1 MHAFYQESGT
11 DNDEYKYN
19 KKMIMTGLMKSFSVI
34 VGLIIFTAALIMAF
48 EPPNNKEIL
57 EAIGSTNDLPDSL
70 RRALSIDY
78 FEPIPSP
85 RPGDWLAEHH
95 ENGQTFD
102 EFIQSDRNSPNE
114 IRNVIYLQPIGQFR
128 QDQSPSL
135 EVLREYAAAYI
146 LLNVKI
152 LPTIDIRRLDLT
164 TRQNPYSQNQQLL
177 TGDILR
183 YLKSNLPGNAFC
195 VLAITMEDLYPD
207 PRWNFVFGQAS
218 MQDRVGVFS
227 FARYDPVF
235 YGESRGSRYQKLLLR
250 RSAKVLVHEIA
261 HMFSLAHCTY
271 FKCVMNG
278 SNHLQESDSRPLSL
292 CPVCLRK
299 LQSSIR
305 FDLAAR
311 YHRLKQFYRNVGFIS
326 EQDWVTR
333 RLKKIESSTHE
344 QY

>member
-1 MHAFYQESGT
+1 
-11 DNDEYKYN
+11 
-19 KKMIMTGLMKSFSVI
+19 MIMSGLMKSLIFV
-34 VGLIIFTAALIMAF
+34 VGLIIFTASLIMAF
-48 EPPNNKEIL
+48 EPPTNKETL
-57 EAIGSTNDLPDSL
+57 SAIGSTNELPDSL
-70 RRALSIDY
+70 QRALSIDD
-78 FEPIPSP
+78 FEPIPL
-85 RPGDWLAEHH
+85 PGPNDWLAEHH
-95 ENGQTFD
+95 EIGQTFY
-102 EFIQSDRNSPNE
+102 EFIQSDHNSSDE

-135 EVLREYAAAYI
+135 DLLREYAAAYFSMDVDI
-146 LLNVKI
+146 I
-152 LPTIDIRRLDLT
+152 PAIDIRKLDLT
-164 TRQNPYSQNQQLL
+164 TRSNPYSKNRQLL

-183 YLKSNLPGNAFC
+183 NLKRNLPANAFC

-250 RSAKVLVHEIA
+250 RSAKVLVHETA
-261 HMFSLAHCTY
+261 HMFSLAHCIY

-299 LQSSIR
+299 LQSSIG
-305 FDLAAR
+305 FDVAAR
-311 YHRLKQFYRNVGFIS
+311 YRRLKQFYRNVGFIS
-326 EQDWVTR
+326 EQDWVTG
-333 RLKKIESSTHE
+333 RLKKIEDSNHG
-344 QY
+344 

>member
-1 MHAFYQESGT
+1 
-11 DNDEYKYN
+11 
-19 KKMIMTGLMKSFSVI
+19 MTISGLMKSFI
-34 VGLIIFTAALIMAF
+34 FIIGLIIFTAALIMAF
-48 EPPNNKEIL
+48 EPLTNKETL
-57 EAIGSTNDLPDSL
+57 LTIGSTNELPDSL
-70 RRALSIDY
+70 QRALSIDD

-95 ENGQTFD
+95 EDGQTFD
-102 EFIQSDRNSPNE
+102 EFVQSDRNSPDE
-114 IRNVIYLQPIGQFR
+114 IHNVIYLQPIGQFR

-135 EVLREYAAAYI
+135 DLLREYATAYF
-146 LLNVKI
+146 LMDVDI

-164 TRQNPYSQNQQLL
+164 IRLNPYSQNRQLL
-177 TGDILR
+177 TEDILR
-183 YLKSNLPGNAFC
+183 NLRSNLLGNAFC
-195 VLAITMEDLYPD
+195 VLAVTMEDLYPD

-218 MQDRVGVFS
+218 LRDRVGVFS

-235 YGESRGSRYQKLLLR
+235 YGEPRGSQYQQLLLR
-250 RSAKVLVHEIA
+250 RSAKVLVHETA
-261 HMFSLAHCTY
+261 HMYSLAHCIY

-299 LQSSIR
+299 LQSSIQ

-311 YHRLKQFYRNVGFIS
+311 YHRLKQFYRNIGFIS

-333 RLKKIESSTHE
+333 RLKKIEDSNHG
-344 QY
+344 QD